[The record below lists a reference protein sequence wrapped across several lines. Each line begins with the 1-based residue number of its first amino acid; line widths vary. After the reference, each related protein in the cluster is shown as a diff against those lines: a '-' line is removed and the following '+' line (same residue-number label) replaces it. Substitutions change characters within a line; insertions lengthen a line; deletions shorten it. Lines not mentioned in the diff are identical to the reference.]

1 MRIIFFHN
9 FDTKYD
15 TQLRSGWF
23 GSDPN
28 NYRFYD
34 SGLSLTNCWLVVVC
48 SEQQC
53 RTTDII
59 GLFGWV
65 KVTYEN
71 CKLVENVKTNEALE
85 GQTKVENEENPEN
98 LHECSR
104 TSKSFPFLFSPVTW
118 MICSLVQSARRST
131 SGHFILIFLPG
142 GSRMIQLLFL
152 QRLTL
157 SLPAPLLKLLPC

>member
-1 MRIIFFHN
+1 M
-9 FDTKYD
+9 
-15 TQLRSGWF
+15 
-23 GSDPN
+23 
-28 NYRFYD
+28 
-34 SGLSLTNCWLVVVC
+34 
-48 SEQQC
+48 
-53 RTTDII
+53 
-59 GLFGWV
+59 
-65 KVTYEN
+65 KVTHKN

-118 MICSLVQSARRST
+118 MIKLPKRICSLVQSTRRSI

-157 SLPAPLLKLLPC
+157 SLPAPLLKIVALLKNIFCIKFCTKSCLKYALDWNVGKSDTD